1 MQSVPWQWRAA
12 VGLAIAETVALVV
25 YAIAIAIA
33 ARDSRG
39 ATMTATGWEVA
50 VYLAFA
56 VLLGVLTFGL
66 MRRSA
71 LARTPFLVA
80 QAFVLIVG
88 WTVFSGDGTVTKTL
102 GALIALVGIVGLVV
116 SFSPAFVAS
125 LDGGESGRRAA

>member
-33 ARDSRG
+33 ARNSSG
-39 ATMTATGWEVA
+39 ATVTATGWEVA

-56 VLLGVLTFGL
+56 ALLGILSFGL
-66 MRRSA
+66 LRRSA

-80 QAFVLIVG
+80 QAFVFIVG

-102 GALIALVGIVGLVV
+102 GALIAAVGVVGLVV
-116 SFSPAFVAS
+116 SFSPSFVAA
-125 LDGGESGRRAA
+125 LDGGQKKVA

>member
-12 VGLAIAETVALVV
+12 VGLAIAETVALVA

-33 ARDSRG
+33 ARNSSG
-39 ATMTATGWEVA
+39 ATVTATGWEVA

-56 VLLGVLTFGL
+56 ALLGVLSVGL
-66 MRRSA
+66 LRRSP

-102 GALIALVGIVGLVV
+102 GAIIAAVGVVGLIV
-116 SFSPAFVAS
+116 SFSPAFVAA
-125 LDGGESGRRAA
+125 LDGGEKKAA